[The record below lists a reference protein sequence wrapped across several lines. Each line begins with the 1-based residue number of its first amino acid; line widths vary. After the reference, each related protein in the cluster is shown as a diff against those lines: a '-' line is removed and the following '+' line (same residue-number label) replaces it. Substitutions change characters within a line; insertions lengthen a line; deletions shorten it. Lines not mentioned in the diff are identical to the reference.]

1 MLTLKRI
8 QSSIEIKKTKRL
20 YSCIDKFV
28 LLTEP
33 MKEKIPEADGRYIVI
48 EGIATPEFFQKQFK
62 DCKLRTLL
70 YTGTLEEFSGVRDMI
85 NAFAEIPNDDYQ
97 LIICGSGTLAPFLK
111 EQSFKDSRI
120 IFKGLVPREEA
131 VILQQRATALI
142 NPRKPNSKITR
153 FSFPSKTM
161 EYLSSG
167 TPMIGYKLDGIPSEY
182 YDYFYTIDDSSEKS
196 LRNTIVKVLSLPQE
210 ALDEKAFAAHQF
222 IESHKT
228 SKIQVKKILDFLSE

>member
-1 MLTLKRI
+1 
-8 QSSIEIKKTKRL
+8 
-20 YSCIDKFV
+20 
-28 LLTEP
+28 
-33 MKEKIPEADGRYIVI
+33 
-48 EGIATPEFFQKQFK
+48 
-62 DCKLRTLL
+62 
-70 YTGTLEEFSGVRDMI
+70 MI